1 MKVLR
6 VQNSATDSGKSST
19 ADGKSWAEFEL
30 AKEEHILLWHL
41 LQQYPLV
48 PPRHQRLSRNGAD
61 QEDNQQLLEEALR
74 ERRTANRRKVELMLK
89 EAGRFLAIPDT
100 ENLRVTFT
108 FGELDWLL
116 QICNDLRVGSWLA
129 LGSPDVDVRPDL
141 KGKPEVARY
150 YFNMEVS
157 GFFEMQFIRALHGGV
172 AAGAEDG
179 GDDLE

>member
-6 VQNSATDSGKSST
+6 VQNSATDSGKRS
-19 ADGKSWAEFEL
+19 APDGKSWAEFEL
-30 AKEEHILLWHL
+30 AQQEQILLWHL

-48 PPRHQRLSRNGAD
+48 PPRHQRLSHNAEN

-74 ERRTANRRKVELMLK
+74 EQRTAIRRQIELMLK
-89 EAGRFLAIPDT
+89 EEGRFQAVPDT

-129 LGSPDVDVRPDL
+129 LGSPDLDVRPDL
-141 KGKPEVARY
+141 KGKPEVARF
-150 YFNMEVS
+150 YFNMEVA
-157 GFFEMQFIRALHGGV
+157 GFFEMQFIRALDGGFG
-172 AAGAEDG
+172 AGDEDG
-179 GDDLE
+179 DDGIE